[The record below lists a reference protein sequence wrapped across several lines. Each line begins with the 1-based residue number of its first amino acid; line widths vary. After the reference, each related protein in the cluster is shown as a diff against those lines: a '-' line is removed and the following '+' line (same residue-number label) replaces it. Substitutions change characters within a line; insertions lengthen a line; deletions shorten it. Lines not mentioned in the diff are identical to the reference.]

1 MDDNAIDV
9 EGRNGEDPPRER
21 IKNARRISPDE
32 RHARDFTQPS
42 RAQHVRVSH
51 SRLETNIPGNK
62 KKRKRKKTQ
71 IE

>member
-32 RHARDFTQPS
+32 RYARDFAQPS
-42 RAQHVRVSH
+42 RAQHVRISH
-51 SRLETNIPGNK
+51 SRLKTNISGNK
-62 KKRKRKKTQ
+62 KRKQKIKH
-71 IE
+71 E

>member
-9 EGRNGEDPPRER
+9 EGRNGENPPRER

-62 KKRKRKKTQ
+62 KKRKKKHK
-71 IE
+71 